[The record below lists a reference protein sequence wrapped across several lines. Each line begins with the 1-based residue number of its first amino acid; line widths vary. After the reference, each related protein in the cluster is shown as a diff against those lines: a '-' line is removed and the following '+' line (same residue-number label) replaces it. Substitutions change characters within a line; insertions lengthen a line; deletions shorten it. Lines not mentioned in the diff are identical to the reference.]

1 MRISSGSVFDTNV
14 SMLNNQQA
22 TLLHTNQQVASG
34 RRMLTPGDDPAA
46 SANVLQV
53 AQADG
58 SNTQFTTNR
67 NAAKSSIG
75 MAEAVLQSVSTLIQD
90 AQTMTIQAG
99 NGALSPAD
107 RKSIGTALQG
117 RLEELTALA
126 NSTDGT
132 GNYLFSGF

>member
-14 SMLNNQQA
+14 SMLNQQQS

-53 AQADG
+53 VQADS

-75 MAEAVLQSVSTLIQD
+75 LSEAVLQSVSSVLVD
-90 AQTMTIQAG
+90 AKEMAVQAG
-99 NGALSPAD
+99 DGAL
-107 RKSIGTALQG
+107 
-117 RLEELTALA
+117 
-126 NSTDGT
+126 
-132 GNYLFSGF
+132 